1 MRTPGGSLGSPP
13 ERAGGRALRPRLL
26 EEPRWG
32 WGERTHR
39 SCFVCIGF
47 GVCDILVQTQPLGWE
62 AARGP
67 SHAGALKGRCRGK
80 GCKML
85 THRHPGEAQT
95 GGGCAALRPG
105 PGSRDGAYCVQ
116 GRHGWGS
123 PPSWG
128 GTLVLILQM
137 RKLVEV
143 TGDPLQVVSPAVPRG
158 VGSASRGRGFGDR
171 TKALALSA
179 PEVVLNHGPYSLP
192 LLGLGSPVGATV
204 RRDHARPPYSPALG
218 TYLSPPPSQQQGGRA
233 WVGLSRPGPR
243 PWRAS
248 PAAAGCN
255 ALAETFRGPGQKQ

>member
-1 MRTPGGSLGSPP
+1 MVPLLN
-13 ERAGGRALRPRLL
+13 EQVAGRWRSQGR
-26 EEPRWG
+26 G
-32 WGERTHR
+32 WGERTPR

-67 SHAGALKGRCRGK
+67 SHAGALKARCRGK

-95 GGGCAALRPG
+95 GGGCAARRPG
-105 PGSRDGAYCVQ
+105 PGSRDGAHCVQ

-128 GTLVLILQM
+128 GTPVLILQM

-143 TGDPLQVVSPAVPRG
+143 TGDPLQVVSPAVPLG
-158 VGSASRGRGFGDR
+158 VGSASGGRGFGDR

-179 PEVVLNHGPYSLP
+179 PEVVLDHGLYSLP

-204 RRDHARPPYSPALG
+204 RRDHARPPVFGCSRDVPLPSTKPAAGRQGLGGPLPAWSPTLEG
-218 TYLSPPPSQQQGGRA
+218 ISGSSWLQ
-233 WVGLSRPGPR
+233 RPG
-243 PWRAS
+243 
-248 PAAAGCN
+248 
-255 ALAETFRGPGQKQ
+255 